1 MLHGQGPLLVVAGAG
16 SGKTRVLT
24 HRIAHLVLEE
34 GVSPFAI
41 LAITFT
47 NKAADEMRARLA
59 GLIGSVA
66 ERMWVSTFHSACVR
80 ILRRHADVLGYR
92 SSFTIYDQADAVRL
106 TGYVIRDLNLDAKRF
121 AARSVHG
128 VISAAKND
136 LVDFELFR
144 ERAQT
149 IYDRRIAEVYREYQS
164 RLLAANAMDF
174 DDLLDNTARLFQISP
189 EVLRHYQDRF
199 QHILVDEYQDTNR
212 VQNELVLMLGKVH
225 SNVCVVGDSDQGIY
239 GFRGADIRNILE
251 FENAFPDATV
261 VLLEQNYRSTQTIL
275 DTANAVIANNTGR
288 KPKALWSDQDQGP
301 AIESYEA
308 DDERDEAAWVAERAG
323 RLHAEGQCR
332 WGEIAVFYR
341 TNAQSRAL
349 EEELVRRAVP
359 FKVVGGT
366 RFFDRREIKD
376 LLAYLRVLANPSDEV
391 SLKRIVNVPRRG
403 VGDTSVSRLDAW
415 GTRHGV
421 GFGEALAHAE
431 DAGLSG
437 KALAGAKSLVGLLEE
452 LRAMAGLD
460 ETGAPV
466 TPRTGS
472 QDPSEVDHQPGE
484 AEARATPA
492 DLLEAVLHRTGYRA
506 ELEAE
511 HTVEAAG
518 RLENVGEL
526 VGTAREHQDLAE
538 FLESVALVADS
549 DEVDG
554 DDSTVVL
561 MTLHTAKG
569 LEYPAVF
576 VVGLEDGV
584 FPHVRSLSEPAQLEE
599 ERRLCYVGLTRAR
612 RHLFLTHAWCR
623 SLWGSTQYNP
633 PSRFLGEMPAQ
644 LLAGTEESE
653 GDGRR
658 PSAGRARG
666 RRGDRDG
673 GRWGRE
679 RLVDSA
685 IRSGRSTPTRTSGA
699 EHLGLKVG
707 DDVVHAKWG
716 EGVVT
721 DLRGEGDKTEVTVR
735 FPGTGD
741 KQLLLAWA
749 PLKKA

>member
-1 MLHGQGPLLVVAGAG
+1 VTTEQYDGPVYDL
-16 SGKTRVLT
+16 
-24 HRIAHLVLEE
+24 
-34 GVSPFAI
+34 
-41 LAITFT
+41 
-47 NKAADEMRARLA
+47 
-59 GLIGSVA
+59 SVP
-66 ERMWVSTFHSACVR
+66 
-80 ILRRHADVLGYR
+80 IYR
-92 SSFTIYDQADAVRL
+92 NY
-106 TGYVIRDLNLDAKRF
+106 
-121 AARSVHG
+121 
-128 VISAAKND
+128 
-136 LVDFELFR
+136 
-144 ERAQT
+144 
-149 IYDRRIAEVYREYQS
+149 IAEGIVVHNSIYR
-164 RLLAANAMDF
+164 
-174 DDLLDNTARLFQISP
+174 
-189 EVLRHYQDRF
+189 
-199 QHILVDEYQDTNR
+199 
-212 VQNELVLMLGKVH
+212 
-225 SNVCVVGDSDQGIY
+225 
-239 GFRGADIRNILE
+239 FRGADYRNVARFREDYPQARVI
-251 FENAFPDATV
+251 
-261 VLLEQNYRSTQTIL
+261 LLERNYRSTQTIL
-275 DTANAVIANNTGR
+275 DAANAVIRNNRGQ
-288 KPKALWSDQDQGP
+288 KPKSLWTDIGQGDP
-301 AIESYEA
+301 VKIREL
-308 DDERDEAAWVAERAG
+308 DDE
-323 RLHAEGQCR
+323 HAEARYVTGEIQR
-332 WGEIAVFYR
+332 LVDEGTSRSEIAVFYR